1 MIHEI
6 TGFRKAIRNMCRI
19 AFFLVFFFLSQ
30 TSKTQTYFFDLYSV
44 QQGLAQSKVYTIIQD
59 KNDYIWI
66 GTDAGVSRFDGIL
79 FENFTTE
86 DGLAVNGVQAIIQ
99 DNSGKIWL
107 GHKGGGITR
116 YNGRN
121 FEQPEQI
128 PLILESDIT
137 SFSIDQD
144 GKLWI
149 ATAGNGAVC
158 IWNPDTLMT
167 ELRYEQY
174 LGKRLSDQVFRSYIG
189 RDSTLFL
196 ITDVGIKKYNRNTND
211 FEQFVIEKMPLYF
224 QIITLLED
232 SKGDFWFGTHNGGL
246 YKYEI
251 ARDTFLFYTTRDGL
265 ANNVVSS
272 VFEDRLGNIWA
283 GTWGGGISRL
293 SGNRILTFNT
303 ANGLPDSKIRCIT
316 EDVEG
321 NILIGTN
328 ENGLA
333 IFKGDHFISY
343 STRDGIIDN
352 QVWAIIQDRSGN
364 YWFGTNAGIT
374 IFNPSLIREKQF
386 RQLTA
391 DKYLMG
397 NQIRFIK
404 EDRNGHIWIGTNDA
418 GTFEY
423 ITSQSKFRFNFLLNS
438 YNRQGLVSA
447 MEIDRENNLWVG
459 TIDGLLYYD
468 IDNNQVERLTQING
482 LPGSDISALFAD
494 SKGIVWVGARG
505 KGLAKILSDTI
516 KQVDLTNTFTPT
528 CITEDKNGWI
538 WTGTEGQGVYAIS
551 NDTIAAHFSRQN
563 GLLANL
569 ITLVAVDEDNNVYI
583 GTNRGLN
590 KYSRGENMIYT
601 YSRKNG
607 FTGIETK
614 NNAVFRDKD
623 GKIWFGT
630 VAGVTRYDPELERRL
645 NIEPLTHITRM
656 RINLKDRDM
665 EQGMKLRHNEN
676 SIIFDYTSI
685 CLINPDAV
693 SYKFMLEGA
702 DIDWMPETDQTTATY
717 PALEAGKY
725 IFMVMARNSD
735 GIWNSEPVDFAFQ
748 IRPPFYQTWWF
759 ILICILAG
767 AGIILLYIKVRER
780 NLRRENRI
788 LEEKVKQRTAL
799 VVAQKEELAQKN
811 KDITDS
817 IEYAKRIQVAILPPS
832 IPFRDTFVLFK
843 PKAIVSGDFY
853 WLVEK
858 NDKEFIA
865 AVDCTGH
872 GVPGAFMS
880 IIGHNMLNKI
890 VKEYGI
896 MKPSEILQHLDKEV
910 NNTLQQ
916 STEEKYIVKD
926 GMDMTL
932 VCYDRKEKIL
942 EFSGAYNPI
951 YLIRDGEL
959 TETKGDRFTIG
970 RSVTDVQEKKF
981 TNHIIK
987 IKEGDTIYLFSDGY
1001 ADQFGGVF
1009 RKKFKSAPM
1018 KELFLKIQNKKM
1030 EEQKSILDSTIET
1043 WRGDIE
1049 QIDDILIIGR
1059 RF

>member
-1 MIHEI
+1 MIHESG
-6 TGFRKAIRNMCRI
+6 GFKKAIRCLSRI
-19 AFFLVFFFLSQ
+19 AFFIVFFFLSQ
-30 TSKTQTYFFDLYSV
+30 NSKTQTYFFDIYSV

-66 GTDAGVSRFDGIL
+66 GTDGGVSRFDGVL
-79 FENFTTE
+79 FENFTSE
-86 DGLAVNGVQAIIQ
+86 DGLALNGVQAIIQ
-99 DNSGKIWL
+99 DNNGKIWL

-121 FEQPEQI
+121 FEQPEQM
-128 PLILESDIT
+128 PLIIESDIT
-137 SFSIDQD
+137 SFSLDQD

-158 IWNPDTLMT
+158 IWNPDTLIT
-167 ELRYEQY
+167 DLRYEQY

-189 RDSTLFL
+189 RDGTLYL
-196 ITDVGIKKYNRNTND
+196 VTDIGIKKFNRDKND
-211 FEQFVIEKMPLYF
+211 FEQFFIEKMPLYF

-232 SKGDFWFGTHNGGL
+232 SKGNFWFGTHNGGL
-246 YKYEI
+246 YKYET
-251 ARDTFLFYTTRDGL
+251 AKDTFLFYTTRDGL
-265 ANNVVSS
+265 ANNIVSS

-293 SGNRILTFNT
+293 SGDRILTFNT
-303 ANGLPDSKIRCIT
+303 TNGLSDSKIRCIT
-316 EDVEG
+316 EDAEG

-333 IFKGDHFISY
+333 IFKGDQFITY

-352 QVWAIIQDRSGN
+352 QVWAVLQDHQGN

-374 IFNPSLIREKQF
+374 IFNPSLARGKQF

-404 EDRNGHIWIGTNDA
+404 EDKNGHIWIGTNDA

-423 ITSQSKFRFNFLLNS
+423 ITSQSKFSFNFLLNS
-438 YNRQGLVSA
+438 YNRQGIVSA
-447 MEIDRENNLWVG
+447 MDIDGQNNLWVG

-468 IDNNQVERLTQING
+468 IDNNHVERLTQING

-494 SKGIVWVGARG
+494 SRGIVWVGARG
-505 KGLAKILSDTI
+505 KGLAKVLSDTI
-516 KQVDLTNTFTPT
+516 KQVDLKNTFTPT

-538 WTGTEGQGVYAIS
+538 WTGTEGQGVYAIA

-569 ITLVAVDEDNNVYI
+569 ITLVTIDEDNNVYI

-590 KYSRGENMIYT
+590 KFSRSENKIYT
-601 YSRKNG
+601 YSRRNG

-614 NNAVFRDKD
+614 NNAVYRDRD
-623 GKIWFGT
+623 GNIWFGT
-630 VAGVTRYDPELERRL
+630 VAGVTRYDPDLEHRL

-656 RINLKDRDM
+656 RINLGDRDM
-665 EQGMKLRHNEN
+665 VQGMKLRHNEN

-685 CLINPDAV
+685 CLLNPDAV

-702 DIDWMPETDQTTATY
+702 DINWMLETDQTTATY
-717 PALEAGKY
+717 PALKPGKY
-725 IFMVMARNSD
+725 VFMVIAKNSD
-735 GIWNSEPVDFAFQ
+735 DIWNSEPVRFAFQ

-780 NLRRENRI
+780 KLRRENRI

-817 IEYAKRIQVAILPPS
+817 IEYAKRIQVAILPPA
-832 IPFRDTFVLFK
+832 IPFRNTFVLFK

-890 VKEYGI
+890 VKEYEI
-896 MKPSEILQHLDKEV
+896 LKPSDILRHLDKEV
-910 NNTLQQ
+910 NNTLQH
-916 STEEKYIVKD
+916 STEEKNIVKD
-926 GMDMTL
+926 GMDITL
-932 VCYDRKEKIL
+932 VCYDRKEKVL

-959 TETKGDRFTIG
+959 AEIKGDRFAIG
-970 RSVTDVQEKKF
+970 RSVTDVQDKIF
-981 TNHIIK
+981 TNHIMK
-987 IKEGDTIYLFSDGY
+987 IKEGDTVYLFSDGY
-1001 ADQFGGVF
+1001 ADQFGGIAG
-1009 RKKFKSAPM
+1009 KKFKSAPM
-1018 KELFLKIQNKKM
+1018 KELLLNIQNKKM
-1030 EEQKSILDSTIET
+1030 EEQKSILDRTIEA

-1049 QIDDILIIGR
+1049 QVDDILIIGR